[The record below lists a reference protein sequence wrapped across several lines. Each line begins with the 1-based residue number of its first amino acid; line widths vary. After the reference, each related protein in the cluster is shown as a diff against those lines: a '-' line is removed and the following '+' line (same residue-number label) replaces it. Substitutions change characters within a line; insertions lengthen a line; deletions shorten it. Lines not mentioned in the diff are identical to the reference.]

1 MLCTRLT
8 VSNPHL
14 GLWRISQP
22 DVAPWSLLHP
32 SLPFPPRRPNWKWS
46 ASSHPPPRRGRQL
59 HPLYSLSEKQWW
71 VNCSPA
77 GGPPGG
83 GRSQWIVSE
92 LHCSCL
98 IHKGFSTT
106 TPPNLWIAKKRMW
119 GRESFISG
127 SSDAKKSELCRDS
140 CESLGSR
147 QSSDLW
153 GPSSPAL
160 TADREPY
167 FYLHLVSSAREVER

>member
-83 GRSQWIVSE
+83 AVHSESSQSCTAHVLYIKASQPRLLLTYELPKKGCGGGSHLFQEAVMPRNLNSAETRVNHWVQDKALTFEGR
-92 LHCSCL
+92 LHRHL
-98 IHKGFSTT
+98 QQT
-106 TPPNLWIAKKRMW
+106 
-119 GRESFISG
+119 
-127 SSDAKKSELCRDS
+127 
-140 CESLGSR
+140 ESLTFTS
-147 QSSDLW
+147 
-153 GPSSPAL
+153 
-160 TADREPY
+160 T
-167 FYLHLVSSAREVER
+167 